1 MERWSKGKKKQERG
15 TGTDKKS
22 RNLRREK
29 LRCMMLIGIFLFV
42 CSFQPLSIP
51 MLAGADGGVS
61 MPGTV
66 PVSAPGA
73 TSGTTSGTATGSTPG
88 SAPGTTLG
96 SAPETSP
103 GSAPV

>member
-1 MERWSKGKKKQERG
+1 MERWSKGKKKPERG
-15 TGTDKKS
+15 TGTDKDKKS

-61 MPGTV
+61 MPGTA
-66 PVSAPGA
+66 PGTAPGA
-73 TSGTTSGTATGSTPG
+73 TSGTTSGTAPGSTPG
-88 SAPGTTLG
+88 STPGT
-96 SAPETSP
+96 
-103 GSAPV
+103 